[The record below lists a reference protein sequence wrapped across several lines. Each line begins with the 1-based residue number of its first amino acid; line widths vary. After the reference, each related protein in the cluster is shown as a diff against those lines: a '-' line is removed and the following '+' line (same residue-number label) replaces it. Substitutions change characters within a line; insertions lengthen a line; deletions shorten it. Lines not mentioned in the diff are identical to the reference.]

1 MGLQTG
7 CVIMSMVF
15 SIMTA
20 ASAAVEACPSP
31 CSCIRSVVDCSRRG
45 LTTSSM
51 PTSFPAGTTELR
63 LYDNRLTALPVGV
76 LDALT
81 SLRSVSLHGNPW
93 SCDCGILYLR
103 GWLLKQRNDGLI
115 RNVSCSSPPGL
126 QGTLVVN
133 LVEHDLLSSCRYWFC
148 DLALASQISLIIF
161 IIIQALL
168 LASVIFFLRRFD
180 RLSKEARQTTEES
193 IAGGDSGDNEYVML
207 KDRST

>member
-1 MGLQTG
+1 MGFQTD

-20 ASAAVEACPSP
+20 ASAAVGVCPSP
-31 CSCIRSVVDCSRRG
+31 CSCTGGVVDCSGRG

-51 PTSFPAGTTELR
+51 PSSFPTGTTELR
-63 LYDNRLTALPVGV
+63 LYDNHLTALPVGV

-81 SLRSVSLHGNPW
+81 GLRSVSLHGNPW

-103 GWLLKQRNDGLI
+103 GWLLKQRNDGLV

-148 DLALASQISLIIF
+148 DLALASQISLIVF

-180 RLSKEARQTTEES
+180 RLSKEARRTTEES
-193 IAGGDSGDNEYVML
+193 FAGGDSGGNEYVML